1 MVQADLSPS
10 SKGTVNQTRPGDVTN
25 VNKLNK
31 APPYT
36 EDLSKL
42 EVQIQH
48 KFPCVNPM
56 HVWET
61 HLAPHMSPQF
71 TVGVCIFPLIKT
83 KCHNQLLLTFD
94 QAASLQT
101 RYNSSSLRK
110 CGYQCKRAAN
120 AVLGALSD
128 SELMWEILNTV
139 SKVNEMTEVILF
151 CWVFS
156 VEKKKT
162 QTALKLLK
170 YITTPL
176 KNPYKK
182 EAYPQKG

>member
-56 HVWET
+56 HV
-61 HLAPHMSPQF
+61 
-71 TVGVCIFPLIKT
+71 
-83 KCHNQLLLTFD
+83 
-94 QAASLQT
+94 
-101 RYNSSSLRK
+101 
-110 CGYQCKRAAN
+110 
-120 AVLGALSD
+120 
-128 SELMWEILNTV
+128 
-139 SKVNEMTEVILF
+139 
-151 CWVFS
+151 
-156 VEKKKT
+156 
-162 QTALKLLK
+162 
-170 YITTPL
+170 
-176 KNPYKK
+176 
-182 EAYPQKG
+182 